1 MAHTTAIGCGCLLGA
16 GGSPHLHAAEWSV
29 QPVLSWSADYDS
41 NRSLSVGAPGSES
54 AILYGDLRLQRAMES
69 TQILIEPKFDV
80 RRYSDSIWGPGDDR
94 SLNAALS
101 WTGERMKVN
110 FTGNIANQTTLTAEL
125 YETGIISADT
135 RRRSKQANAEW
146 DFSQSEHYQTFV
158 QLGYQDAS
166 YSGAAQQQLP
176 GYQYPSAALGERFFL
191 SERLTFSVSAF
202 GDSLISTA
210 PGNSSHEYGGQAE
223 VSYAYSETTTF
234 DVAIGETKRV
244 LTGQRG
250 NGTNATVTAS
260 HTMSLGTASLNYT
273 RSLVPYGI
281 GYLVQRQQ
289 VTASVTRP
297 LTAYLDL
304 TATAIRV
311 DNNSSTVTL
320 GLDRPFYDTLSVGLN
335 WKMGESWTLQPQVST
350 NWTKAIH
357 TDTTVREWRA
367 MLTTIWQPLPSSRS
381 R

>member
-16 GGSPHLHAAEWSV
+16 GGSPHLHAAEWSI
-29 QPVLSWSADYDS
+29 QPVISWSADYDS
-41 NRSLSVGAPGSES
+41 DRSLSVGAPASES

-94 SLNAALS
+94 SLNATLA
-101 WTGERMKVN
+101 WTGERTKGS
-110 FTGNIANQTTLTAEL
+110 FTGFIADQTTLTAEL

-135 RRRSKQANAEW
+135 RRRSEQANTEW
-146 DFSQSEHYQTFV
+146 DWLHSEQHQTFV
-158 QLGYQDAS
+158 QLGYLGAS
-166 YSGAAQQQLP
+166 YSGAAQRQLP
-176 GYQYPSAALGERFFL
+176 GYRYPSATLGERFFPT
-191 SERLTFSVSAF
+191 ERLTFSVSAF
-202 GDSLISTA
+202 ADSLISSA

-223 VSYAYSETTTF
+223 VNYSYSETTTF

-250 NGTNATVTAS
+250 NGTNATVSAS
-260 HTMSLGTASLNYT
+260 HTMSRGTASLNYT

-311 DNNSSTVTL
+311 DNNSSTVRL
-320 GLDRPFYDTLSVGLN
+320 GLDRPFYNTLSVGLN
-335 WKMGESWTLQPQVST
+335 WKMGESWTLQPAVST

-367 MLTTIWQPLPSSRS
+367 MLTTVWQPLPSSRS